1 MRDPLGSNHTGHMNQ
16 RTRRL
21 LTVITA
27 AAAALLLWAAAA
39 PLAGVDLTVD
49 QAGTPLTV
57 GPVLIA
63 FASLTVGFAAW
74 GLLALL
80 EKLTARAALIWSIT
94 AAVVLVCSL
103 TGPLAAA
110 TTAAMLVLMGM
121 HVATGG
127 VLIAGLMRR

>member
-1 MRDPLGSNHTGHMNQ
+1 MNK

-21 LTVITA
+21 LTVIAA

-63 FASLTVGFAAW
+63 LASLTVGFAAW

-80 EKLTARAALIWSIT
+80 EKLTARAGLIWSIIA
-94 AAVVLVCSL
+94 AAVLACSL

-127 VLIAGLMRR
+127 VLIAGLVRR